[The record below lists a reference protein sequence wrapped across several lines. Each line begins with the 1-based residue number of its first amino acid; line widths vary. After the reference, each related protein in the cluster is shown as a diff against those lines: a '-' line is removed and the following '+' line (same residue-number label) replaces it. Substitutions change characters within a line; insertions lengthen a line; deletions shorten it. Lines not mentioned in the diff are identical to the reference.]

1 MMNRSLTRK
10 QYASKA
16 KLVAKIR
23 QLYVDIL
30 KTPEEWTAFARCV
43 KLDNAGR
50 PAFQEEFARVIPGWK
65 EIV

>member
-1 MMNRSLTRK
+1 MNRSLTRK

-30 KTPEEWTAFARCV
+30 KTPEEWTGFARRV
-43 KLDNAGR
+43 KQENLRR
-50 PAFQEEFARVIPGWK
+50 PAFQEEFARAVPGWK